1 MCPGTDLLCLEL
13 FTGITGL
20 QWAKHL
26 RSSVR
31 VTITD
36 INETCVKMIRE
47 NCELN
52 NIRVDTGSRGPRG
65 PEGVGSDAD
74 GSPIAAVEVAKM
86 DANVIM
92 HLRPFDY
99 M

>member
-1 MCPGTDLLCLEL
+1 
-13 FTGITGL
+13 
-20 QWAKHL
+20 
-26 RSSVR
+26 
-31 VTITD
+31 
-36 INETCVKMIRE
+36 MIRE

-99 M
+99 MWVWRLMRYSTSRGDSVFGIIVVES